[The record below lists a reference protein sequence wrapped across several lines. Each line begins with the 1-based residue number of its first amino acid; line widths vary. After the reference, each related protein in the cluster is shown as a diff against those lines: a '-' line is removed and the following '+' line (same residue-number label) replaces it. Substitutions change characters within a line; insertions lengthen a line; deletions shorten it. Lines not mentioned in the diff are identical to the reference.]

1 MTPTEFAELCES
13 IGLER
18 DGNIPWPGWSEDP
31 CLFEVPKDL
40 GHVFR
45 HSSNCVTSHSNSYGY
60 RICLI
65 DECGDK
71 NLGGWLN
78 DDEEI
83 KERAYELQK
92 QIKDLR
98 IKQNLDNIKRDF
110 K

>member
-1 MTPTEFAELCES
+1 MTPTKFAELCES

-18 DGNIPWPGWSEDP
+18 DSNIPWPGNGTVDP
-31 CLFEVPKDL
+31 CLFEIPKNL
-40 GHVFR
+40 YVFR
-45 HSSNCVTSHSNSYGY
+45 NSSNCVTSHSNSYGY

-65 DECGDK
+65 DDCGDK

-78 DDEEI
+78 NDEEI
-83 KERAYELQK
+83 YERAYELQK

-98 IKQNLDNIKRDF
+98 IKQNLESIKRDF